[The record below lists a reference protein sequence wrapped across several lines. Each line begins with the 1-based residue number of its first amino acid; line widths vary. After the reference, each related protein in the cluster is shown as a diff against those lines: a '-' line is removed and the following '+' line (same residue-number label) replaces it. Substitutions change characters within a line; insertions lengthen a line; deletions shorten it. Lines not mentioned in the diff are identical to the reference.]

1 MGITLLFSD
10 MIASHD
16 SKLIK
21 EACDSIINQ
30 KLDFKDLKAILDNE
44 KIKEALNES
53 EMETLKDSL
62 SEVLRDTDDDFILT
76 QNDADFKLKCFILKY
91 GEIPKDICLKLN
103 LNTIYID
110 IYEIIENKL
119 YILANMPN
127 IDNKKIRKNY
137 CFVFWIW
144 FIKCRIFFCRI
155 EYIKI
160 LNVYDYVVFL
170 CINSKII

>member
-53 EMETLKDSL
+53 EMETL
-62 SEVLRDTDDDFILT
+62 
-76 QNDADFKLKCFILKY
+76 
-91 GEIPKDICLKLN
+91 
-103 LNTIYID
+103 
-110 IYEIIENKL
+110 
-119 YILANMPN
+119 
-127 IDNKKIRKNY
+127 
-137 CFVFWIW
+137 
-144 FIKCRIFFCRI
+144 
-155 EYIKI
+155 
-160 LNVYDYVVFL
+160 
-170 CINSKII
+170 